1 MFSDE
6 GRSTAGERRP
16 PLVGDLLCAV
26 YPSVGTIPYTA
37 PVPGS
42 PPRCL
47 DLPNPTSARV
57 NNTVKPS
64 GRAVRET
71 TAGEANPRRVSIT
84 LKIILQLYTTCDTLC
99 VASPPPA
106 ADVSGEGSFVASGI
120 VLVRCRRR

>member
-71 TAGEANPRRVSIT
+71 TAGEAKRESPT
-84 LKIILQLYTTCDTLC
+84 GILLSKSYTALH
-99 VASPPPA
+99 
-106 ADVSGEGSFVASGI
+106 DV
-120 VLVRCRRR
+120 